1 MLKPG
6 ISGEVF
12 CCIKAVLRKHQSSF
26 LSFFRKNLK
35 KAKKKEKK
43 VLTRDGGSGIIFELS
58 PRGRQRSLKIEQ
70 QTIST
75 SEQKCEENR
84 SINLSKHELKTR

>member
-1 MLKPG
+1 MRKPG
-6 ISGEVF
+6 PPERF
-12 CCIKAVLRKHQSSF
+12 FLNNPVLRDRESRF
-26 LSFFRKNLK
+26 LLFFRKNPK
-35 KAKKKEKK
+35 KVRKKGKK
-43 VLTRDGGSGIIFELS
+43 VLTREGGSGIIFELS